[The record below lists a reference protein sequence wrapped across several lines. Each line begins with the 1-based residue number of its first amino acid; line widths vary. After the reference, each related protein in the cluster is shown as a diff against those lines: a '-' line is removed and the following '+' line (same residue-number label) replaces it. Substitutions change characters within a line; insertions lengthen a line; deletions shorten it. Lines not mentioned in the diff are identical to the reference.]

1 MAYRNGLIEEFLGLD
16 PIAVVGASRNKTK
29 PGRAIYEK
37 LKAAG
42 RKVYAVNPSAE
53 NIAGDRCYSSLSDL
67 PEAPEGVMVTTN
79 PNLCSAIVAECH
91 ARGVRMIWMHRS
103 MGTGSVST
111 VAAREAREKGIKV
124 IEGGC
129 PMMFCE
135 PVDFP
140 HKCIRFIARVTGN
153 LP

>member
-1 MAYRNGLIEEFLGLD
+1 MAYQNPLIEEFLGLES
-16 PIAVVGASRNKTK
+16 IAVVGASRSKNK

-37 LKAAG
+37 LKSGG
-42 RKVYAVNPSAE
+42 RRVFPVNPAAE
-53 NIAGDRCYSSLSDL
+53 DIGGDRCYASLADL
-67 PEAPEGVMVTTN
+67 PEAPQGVMLATS
-79 PNLCSAIVAECH
+79 PQACSSIVDECH
-91 ARGVRMIWMHRS
+91 ARGVKMVWMHRS
-103 MGTGSVST
+103 LGTGSVST
-111 VAAREAREKGIKV
+111 EAASKAREKGIKV

-140 HKCIRFIARVTGN
+140 HKCIRFIARVAGK

>member
-1 MAYRNGLIEEFLGLD
+1 MAYENPLIEEFLRLD
-16 PIAVVGASRNKTK
+16 PIAVVGASRSKTK

-37 LKAAG
+37 FKAAG
-42 RKVYAVNPSAE
+42 RKVYPVNPSASE
-53 NIAGDRCYSSLSDL
+53 IGGDRCYPTLAEL

-79 PNLCSAIVAECH
+79 PSLCSAIVAECH
-91 ARGVRMIWMHRS
+91 ARGVNMIWMHRS
-103 MGTGSVST
+103 LGSGSVSAE
-111 VAAREAREKGIKV
+111 AAREARERGIKV

-129 PMMFCE
+129 PMMFFE

-140 HKCIRFIARVTGN
+140 HKCIRFIARITGN

>member
-1 MAYRNGLIEEFLGLD
+1 MAYENPLIAEFLGLES
-16 PIAVVGASRNKTK
+16 IAVVGASRSKSK

-37 LKAAG
+37 LRSAE
-42 RKVYAVNPSAE
+42 RKVFPVNPAASE
-53 NIAGDRCYSSLSDL
+53 IAGDRCYPSLSDL
-67 PEAPEGVMVTTN
+67 PEAPQGVMLATS
-79 PNLCSAIVAECH
+79 PRLCLSIVEECH
-91 ARGVRMIWMHRS
+91 ARGVKIVWMHRS
-103 MGTGSVST
+103 LGTGSVSAE
-111 VAAREAREKGIKV
+111 AAKKAREKGIKV

-140 HKCIRFIARVTGN
+140 HKCIRFIARVAGK